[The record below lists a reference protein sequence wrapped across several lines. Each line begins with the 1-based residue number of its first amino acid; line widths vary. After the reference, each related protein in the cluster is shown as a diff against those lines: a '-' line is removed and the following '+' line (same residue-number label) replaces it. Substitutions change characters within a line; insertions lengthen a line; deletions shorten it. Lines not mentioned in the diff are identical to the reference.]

1 MSSVGKYLSAAFLNR
16 WNILAFLGGLGFAL
30 ISGAPDVA
38 IPLVLAAE
46 MGYVSLLGTHPKF
59 RSYVDAQEAKA
70 SRGESSHNVDETL
83 RAMLRA
89 LPRPSL
95 KRFENLKNR
104 CLELR
109 QIALDLKHPGRQGGP
124 NELDDLQLSGLDR
137 LLWIYLKLLFTE
149 HSLNRFFETT
159 QEEQIRTDI
168 AWAEKRI
175 EETKN
180 TQSTNRD
187 KVLASLQ
194 DNLQACQDRLKNYQK
209 ARDNLE
215 LVQLELDRL
224 ENKIRSLSEL
234 AVNRQEPDFIS
245 GQVNSV
251 ASSMLETEKTI
262 NDLQFVS
269 GLHTEG
275 DEVPELVR
283 RETAVVFE

>member
-1 MSSVGKYLSAAFLNR
+1 
-16 WNILAFLGGLGFAL
+16 
-30 ISGAPDVA
+30 
-38 IPLVLAAE
+38 
-46 MGYVSLLGTHPKF
+46 
-59 RSYVDAQEAKA
+59 
-70 SRGESSHNVDETL
+70 
-83 RAMLRA
+83 MLRA

-104 CLELR
+104 CMELR
-109 QIALDLKHPGRQGGP
+109 QIALDLKNPGRRGGP
-124 NELDDLQLSGLDR
+124 TELDELQLSGLDR

-149 HSLNRFFETT
+149 HSLNRFFEAT

-168 AWAEKRI
+168 DWAEKRI

-245 GQVNSV
+245 GQVNAV
-251 ASSMLETEKTI
+251 AGSMLETEKTI

-283 RETAVVFE
+283 RESAVVFE